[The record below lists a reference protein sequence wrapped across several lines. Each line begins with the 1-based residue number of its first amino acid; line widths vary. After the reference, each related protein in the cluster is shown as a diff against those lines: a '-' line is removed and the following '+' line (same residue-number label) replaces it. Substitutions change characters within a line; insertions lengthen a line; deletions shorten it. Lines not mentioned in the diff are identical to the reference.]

1 MIFVFLYYLIYV
13 NTYLV
18 LNKLYSIYFLPIPI
32 ENEYIHGNIHFY
44 YSIVHMS
51 SFILFIYFVYS
62 IKNIVNYKLVN
73 KNSVGLSFIYIQY
86 IMNVLCSTNMTLF
99 QYELN
104 RNIMWLFATP
114 LMIRI
119 YCDINDM
126 KLIDT
131 KIQYHIIP
139 VAINI
144 FVHPYK
150 HCMIYYWFMSG
161 SVVSFYFFMKNLY
174 TKRELLFTTIYLFI
188 WGMFMFLTIIESLQ
202 MIDPYTMNIYYTYA
216 DMIGKITT
224 NIIINDYT
232 EKEYLKS
239 LNMDLQT
246 IQFISYLLKHIKH
259 YETDNIIKTP
269 YNIEFIESIK
279 YQFIKRIPEDK
290 TALEQELLKKILP
303 LNLHKEYLSNTA
315 ANSNSATILNT
326 KTNTKSK
333 SFNMICILF
342 TDIVNYTEL
351 ANKYNDTIIFTLL
364 SSIYTLFDT
373 IIKQFPHLQ
382 KIETIGDAYMVVGDI
397 FKTSSNHLSVIKEI
411 IEFAL
416 TIVRQVKTI
425 QTPDNIP
432 LCIRIGIHMG
442 NVSVGI
448 LGNEIPR
455 LCVVGNAVNVASR
468 LQSTA
473 EVDTI
478 QFSKHIHE
486 HFEEIT
492 FKDSFEIVK
501 KENVFLKN
509 LGSITTYNIPP

>member
-1 MIFVFLYYLIYV
+1 
-13 NTYLV
+13 
-18 LNKLYSIYFLPIPI
+18 
-32 ENEYIHGNIHFY
+32 
-44 YSIVHMS
+44 
-51 SFILFIYFVYS
+51 
-62 IKNIVNYKLVN
+62 
-73 KNSVGLSFIYIQY
+73 
-86 IMNVLCSTNMTLF
+86 
-99 QYELN
+99 
-104 RNIMWLFATP
+104 MWLFATP
-114 LMIRI
+114 LMIQI
-119 YCDINDM
+119 YCDVNHM

-131 KIQYHIIP
+131 NIQYHIIP

-144 FVHPYK
+144 FVNPYK
-150 HCMIYYWFMSG
+150 HYIIYYWFIGG
-161 SVVSFYFFMKNLY
+161 SFISIYFFMKNLY

-188 WGMFMFLTIIESLQ
+188 WGMFIFLTSIESLQ
-202 MIDPYTMNIYYTYA
+202 IIDPYTINIYYTFA

-224 NIIINDYT
+224 NIMINDYT

-246 IQFISYLLKHIKH
+246 IQFISCILKHIKQ
-259 YETDNIIKTP
+259 YEIDNIIKTP

-303 LNLHKEYLSNTA
+303 LNLHKEYLSTTA
-315 ANSNSATILNT
+315 ATLKSTTKLNT
-326 KTNTKSK
+326 ESK

-397 FKTSSNHLSVIKEI
+397 FKTSNNHLIVIKEI

-416 TIVRQVKTI
+416 TMVREVKTI

-442 NVSVGI
+442 NVSIGI

-478 QFSKHIHE
+478 QFSKHVYE
-486 HFEEIT
+486 HFEEIN

-509 LGSITTYNIPP
+509 LGSITTYNIVPSNK